1 MRKYPDK
8 KTIVLA
14 AAAFA
19 LVLNLGIGSAMAYF
33 TTYASASGA
42 VEIELGLTVTTPEET
57 VSDWVKHIRITN
69 TGDYDCFVRVK
80 LFAGAEYQE
89 LLTYS
94 DASGKW
100 SPGADGYYYYSDIVP
115 AGGSTKEL
123 LAGIREIKDS
133 MESTENP
140 KDFNVIVVQ
149 ECTMAVYD
157 ENGKPTADWSKIA
170 DSSTNSY
177 GEQIGRA
184 HV

>member
-69 TGDYDCFVRVK
+69 TGDYDCLDRK
-80 LFAGAEYQE
+80 
-89 LLTYS
+89 S
-94 DASGKW
+94 
-100 SPGADGYYYYSDIVP
+100 
-115 AGGSTKEL
+115 
-123 LAGIREIKDS
+123 
-133 MESTENP
+133 
-140 KDFNVIVVQ
+140 VV
-149 ECTMAVYD
+149 
-157 ENGKPTADWSKIA
+157 
-170 DSSTNSY
+170 
-177 GEQIGRA
+177 
-184 HV
+184 